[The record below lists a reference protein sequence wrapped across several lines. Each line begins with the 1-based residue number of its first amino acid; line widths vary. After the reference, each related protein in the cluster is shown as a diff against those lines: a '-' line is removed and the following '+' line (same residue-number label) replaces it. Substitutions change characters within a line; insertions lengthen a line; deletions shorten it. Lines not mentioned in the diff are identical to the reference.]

1 VYLIFLWP
9 MVRFVSLLERRF
21 KTEKTR

>member
-1 VYLIFLWP
+1 VYLLFLWP
-9 MVRFVSLLERRF
+9 MVRLVSLLERRF